1 MGPGCAGSCP
11 FGFSV
16 GDDERVTLWLSRHQ
30 VLLYLAAI
38 VAAVVVGLLVPAAHA
53 LDVLVTPV
61 LALLLLATFL
71 AVPFRMLGRAARDIR
86 FVSVLGVLNFVVVPA
101 VVFGLSRF
109 VAADDALLV
118 GVLLVLLTPCVDY
131 VIVFAGLAG
140 GASDRLLAAAPLLML
155 AQLLLLPL
163 YLLAFAGPEAVSVIE
178 PGPFV
183 EASVWLILVPLIVAA
198 IVQGLAGPGEV
209 DAARSADATGG
220 TFGAGVMSVAAPRPQ
235 HKFARGILAVFEAAM
250 VPLMML
256 TLFVVVVS
264 QIGPVAANLGRLA
277 GLIPLYA
284 AFVVVMVPLGCL
296 AARLATLDVP
306 SARALTFS
314 GVTRNSLVVLPL
326 ALALPAAFD
335 LAPLAVVTQTL
346 VELVAMV
353 VLVRLVPR
361 LLPARARGV
370 SPSAPKPMA

>member
-1 MGPGCAGSCP
+1 
-11 FGFSV
+11 
-16 GDDERVTLWLSRHQ
+16 VTLWLSRHQ

-38 VAAVVVGLLVPAAHA
+38 AVAVVVGLLVPAAHA

-163 YLLAFAGPEAVSVIE
+163 YLLVFAGPEAVSVIE

-183 EASVWLILVPLIVAA
+183 EAFVWLILVPLVVAA
-198 IVQGLAGPGEV
+198 IVQWLAGSGESASDQTGAGSAGEV
-209 DAARSADATGG
+209 GGARSAGE
-220 TFGAGVMSVAAPRPQ
+220 SVAAPEAAVMSIGALRQ
-235 HKFARGILAVFEAAM
+235 RQTFARGILAVFEGAT

-256 TLFVVVVS
+256 TLFVVVAS

-296 AARLATLDVP
+296 AARIAHLDVP

-361 LLPARARGV
+361 LLGGPHAE
-370 SPSAPKPMA
+370 

>member
-11 FGFSV
+11 SGFSV

-30 VLLYLAAI
+30 VLLYVAAI

-53 LDVLVTPV
+53 LDVLVTPI

-109 VAADDALLV
+109 VAADEALLV

-183 EASVWLILVPLIVAA
+183 EAFVWLILVPLIVAA
-198 IVQGLAGPGEV
+198 IVQWLAGSGSGSGSKR
-209 DAARSADATGG
+209 RSRRQ
-220 TFGAGVMSVAAPRPQ
+220 S
-235 HKFARGILAVFEAAM
+235 FARGILGVFEAAM

>member
-1 MGPGCAGSCP
+1 
-11 FGFSV
+11 V
-16 GDDERVTLWLSRHQ
+16 GQDERVTLFFSRHQ

-38 VAAVVVGLLVPAAHA
+38 VAAVVVGLVVPAARA
-53 LDVLVTPV
+53 LDALVTPV

-183 EASVWLILVPLIVAA
+183 EAFVWLILVPLIVAA
-198 IVQGLAGPGEV
+198 IVQWLAGSGESGSVQTGAV
-209 DAARSADATGG
+209 DTARSADA
-220 TFGAGVMSVAAPRPQ
+220 SVSASAAPVVSIGAPRRRQ
-235 HKFARGILAVFEAAM
+235 SFARGILAVFEAAM

-256 TLFVVVVS
+256 TLFVVVAS

-296 AARLATLDVP
+296 AARLARLDVP

-361 LLPARARGV
+361 LVPARRRR
-370 SPSAPKPMA
+370 PIMAA

>member
-1 MGPGCAGSCP
+1 M
-11 FGFSV
+11 

-38 VAAVVVGLLVPAAHA
+38 VVAVVVGLVVPAAHA

-71 AVPFRMLGRAARDIR
+71 AVPFRMLRHAARDIR

-183 EASVWLILVPLIVAA
+183 EAFVWLILVPLIVAA
-198 IVQGLAGPGEV
+198 IVQWLGGSGSG
-209 DAARSADATGG
+209 ARRRRQT
-220 TFGAGVMSVAAPRPQ
+220 
-235 HKFARGILAVFEAAM
+235 FARGILSVFEAAM
-250 VPLMML
+250 VPLMVL
-256 TLFVVVVS
+256 TLFVVVAS

-277 GLIPLYA
+277 GLVPLYA

-296 AARLATLDVP
+296 AARLARLDVP

-361 LLPARARGV
+361 LVPAR
-370 SPSAPKPMA
+370 PIMAA

>member
-1 MGPGCAGSCP
+1 MVPGA
-11 FGFSV
+11 
-16 GDDERVTLWLSRHQ
+16 R
-30 VLLYLAAI
+30 
-38 VAAVVVGLLVPAAHA
+38 A
-53 LDVLVTPV
+53 LGVLVTPV

-163 YLLAFAGPEAVSVIE
+163 YLLAFAGPEAVLVIE

-183 EASVWLILVPLIVAA
+183 EAFVWLILVPLIVAA
-198 IVQGLAGPGEV
+198 VVQWLAGSGPG
-209 DAARSADATGG
+209 
-220 TFGAGVMSVAAPRPQ
+220 PRGRGQ
-235 HKFARGILAVFEAAM
+235 TFARGILTVFEAAM

-256 TLFVVVVS
+256 TLFVVVGS
-264 QIGPVAANLGRLA
+264 QIGPVAANLGQLA

-296 AARLATLDVP
+296 AARLARLDVP

-361 LLPARARGV
+361 LLGGRT
-370 SPSAPKPMA
+370 PS